1 MKNKETMIF
10 LSAARLEEQA
20 AARIT
25 AERPVAFG
33 RYSPRSRGKP
43 IVAFQSNCR
52 ALAAERHLRRITQ
65 PCRERT
71 SVTMSSSYKNSQS
84 PPGGDRS
91 LNAVWTYETP
101 FKAMEQIKDYVA
113 FHPDRVDAIGSHGA
127 KALIPPDKE
136 AGK

>member
-1 MKNKETMIF
+1 
-10 LSAARLEEQA
+10 
-20 AARIT
+20 
-25 AERPVAFG
+25 
-33 RYSPRSRGKP
+33 
-43 IVAFQSNCR
+43 
-52 ALAAERHLRRITQ
+52 
-65 PCRERT
+65 
-71 SVTMSSSYKNSQS
+71 VTMSSSYKNSQS

-91 LNAVWTYETP
+91 LNAVWTYQTP